1 MARRPRALRSALAH
15 WPVLLALAP
24 FVLFFL
30 LFEAIPVV
38 VLLAGSVGGVEEL
51 SLRYLATVFTHP
63 VYRQAVINSIVVA
76 GVSALIGAAVGTAVG
91 YALSATRH
99 QRLRGSL
106 LALANVTSNAGG
118 ITLAFAFITVI
129 GVAGGLTVAL
139 RLVGIDLY
147 SVFSLYSITGLIVV
161 YVYFQVPLMVILM
174 LPSFV
179 AVRREWHEASASL
192 GGTAADFWRRIGIP
206 VLMPAITAGTV
217 LMFASGL
224 GAFATALALM
234 GGQANL
240 MTVQISVLRQGEVVF
255 NPAQADAM
263 ATVLL
268 AMVAL
273 SVLLYNLVNRRTQR
287 WSR

>member
-1 MARRPRALRSALAH
+1 
-15 WPVLLALAP
+15 VLLALVP
-24 FVLFFL
+24 FLGFFL
-30 LFEAIPVV
+30 LFEAVPVV
-38 VLLAGSVGGVEEL
+38 VLLGGSLGGLDEPTFD
-51 SLRYLATVFTHP
+51 YLTTVFTHP
-63 VYRQAVINSIVVA
+63 VYRQSVLNSVIVA
-76 GVSALIGAAVGTAVG
+76 GVSAIVGAVVGTAVG
-91 YALSATRH
+91 YGLSTTRH
-99 QRLRGSL
+99 QRLRGAL
-106 LALANVTSNAGG
+106 VALANVTSNAGG

-147 SVFSLYSITGLIVV
+147 SFFSLYSIAGLIVV

-174 LPSFV
+174 LPSFT
-179 AVRREWHEASASL
+179 AIKREWGEASASL
-192 GGTAADFWRRIGIP
+192 GGTGADFWRRIGIP
-206 VLMPAITAGTV
+206 VLLPSIAAGTV

-255 NPAQADAM
+255 DPSQADAM

-268 AMVAL
+268 LMVGLSVAL
-273 SVLLYNLVNRRTQR
+273 YTIVHRRTQR
-287 WSR
+287 WSH